1 MIAMSDISMVTASE
15 RHLRLSRTAA
25 QPAESRPAPA
35 VFVINDDETVRE
47 ALGSRIRRSGWQTET
62 FATAR
67 QFFFRSTVP
76 CPSCL
81 VLDIAVPDL
90 KGAELQRRIAA
101 NHIDMPIILTRGHGD
116 VVMMVQATRGD
127 AVELVKQPFG
137 DDELVSA
144 VAYAIEHSE
153 TALQHEAEVQALR
166 DRHATLSRRERQVM
180 ELVVTGLLNKVIAY
194 ELGISEITVKAH
206 RGRMMRKMQV
216 RTLADLIKIA
226 ASLGLTGNREPGA
239 PRVATDT
246 LPQPQH
252 FHVSRPFAVSSAGYH
267 AA

>member
-1 MIAMSDISMVTASE
+1 MIAMSDISTVTASE
-15 RHLRLSRTAA
+15 RHLRLSRTSA
-25 QPAESRPAPA
+25 QPAEPRPAPT
-35 VFVINDDETVRE
+35 VFVINDDEPVRE

-76 CPSCL
+76 CPCCL

-101 NHIDMPIILTRGHGD
+101 NHIDMPIILTRGYGD

-137 DDELVSA
+137 GDELVSA

-153 TALQHEAEVQALR
+153 AALQHEAGVQALR
-166 DRHATLSRRERQVM
+166 DRLATLSRRERQVM

-206 RGRMMRKMQV
+206 RGRVMRKMQA
-216 RTLADLIKIA
+216 RTLADLIMMA
-226 ASLGLTGNREPGA
+226 TSLGLTGDRQASA
-239 PRVATDT
+239 PPVAMDRQ
-246 LPQPQH
+246 PQPQH
-252 FHVSRPFAVSSAGYH
+252 FHLDRPGAIASADYR